1 MNITHEQALQVL
13 IESAV
18 RGQSKGIFTL
28 EEAATVLQAINAF
41 KSPVPVS
48 PEATEEVDQVEEVNS
63 EKKV

>member
-1 MNITHEQALQVL
+1 MNITPEKALQVL

-41 KSPVPVS
+41 KSPVPAT
-48 PEATEEVDQVEEVNS
+48 PEVKEENAEDIVEES
-63 EKKV
+63 